1 MFEPAQKPADRE
13 AEQLLSTLS
22 TDLMSP
28 FCPGRTIAA
37 CPSSQAR
44 KLEERILAEAKS
56 GKTREQIE
64 QSLVDDYGSHIIGYR
79 PPPSLL
85 ITTAVG
91 GTLALSL
98 IIVLGRRWVRGA
110 KPEGLT
116 ATGSSGTGSGKGPGA
131 KLSASSG
138 PSLAERDA
146 LEDALD
152 DEDGF

>member
-1 MFEPAQKPADRE
+1 MFAPAQKTVDRE

-64 QSLVDDYGSHIIGYR
+64 QSLVEDYGSQIIGYR

-85 ITTAVG
+85 ITTVLG

-116 ATGSSGTGSGKGPGA
+116 ATGSPGPGGGTGPSPGG
-131 KLSASSG
+131 G

-146 LEDALD
+146 LEDALE
-152 DEDGF
+152 DEEGF

>member
-1 MFEPAQKPADRE
+1 MFEPANKPADRE

-28 FCPGRTIAA
+28 FCPGRTIAS

-64 QSLVDDYGSHIIGYR
+64 QSLVADYGSDIIGYR
-79 PPPSLL
+79 PPPSLM
-85 ITTAVG
+85 ITTVVG

-98 IIVLGRRWVRGA
+98 IIVLGRRWVRRA
-110 KPEGLT
+110 KPEALAAG
-116 ATGSSGTGSGKGPGA
+116 GTGVAPVPSPAG
-131 KLSASSG
+131 G

-152 DEDGF
+152 DEEGF

>member
-1 MFEPAQKPADRE
+1 MWAPDQKADRE
-13 AEQLLSTLS
+13 AEKLLSELS
-22 TDLMSP
+22 ADLMSP

-44 KLEERILAEAKS
+44 KLEERILDEAKS
-56 GKTREQIE
+56 GKSRDEIE
-64 QSLVDDYGSHIIGYR
+64 QSLVDDYGKDIIGYR

-85 ITTAVG
+85 ITTVVG

-98 IIVLGRRWVRGA
+98 LIVMGRRWVRRA
-110 KPEGLT
+110 KPVVGT
-116 ATGSSGTGSGKGPGA
+116 AGPARGA
-131 KLSASSG
+131 AKPGG
-138 PSLAERDA
+138 PSIAELDA

>member
-1 MFEPAQKPADRE
+1 MFEPANKAADRE

-28 FCPGRTIAA
+28 FCPGRTIAS

-64 QSLVDDYGSHIIGYR
+64 QSLVADYGSDIIGYR
-79 PPPSLL
+79 PPPELM
-85 ITTAVG
+85 ITTVVG

-98 IIVLGRRWVRGA
+98 IIILGRRWVRRA
-110 KPEGLT
+110 KPEDLALAGAGG
-116 ATGSSGTGSGKGPGA
+116 ATVDA
-131 KLSASSG
+131 SAAGG
-138 PSLAERDA
+138 PSLAEMDA

-152 DEDGF
+152 DEDAF

>member
-1 MFEPAQKPADRE
+1 MFEPANKTADRE

-28 FCPGRTIAA
+28 FCPGRTIAS

-64 QSLVDDYGSHIIGYR
+64 QSLVADYGRDIIGYR
-79 PPPSLL
+79 PPPSLM
-85 ITTAVG
+85 ITTVVG

-98 IIVLGRRWVRGA
+98 IIVLGRRWVRRA
-110 KPEGLT
+110 KPDGL
-116 ATGSSGTGSGKGPGA
+116 AAAGTGAAPVPSPAG
-131 KLSASSG
+131 G

>member
-1 MFEPAQKPADRE
+1 MWAPDQKIDRK
-13 AEQLLSTLS
+13 AEKLLSELS
-22 TDLMSP
+22 GDLMSP

-56 GKTREQIE
+56 GKSRDEIE
-64 QSLVDDYGSHIIGYR
+64 QSLVDDYGKDIIGYR

-85 ITTAVG
+85 ITTVAG

-98 IIVLGRRWVRGA
+98 LIIMGRRWVQRT
-110 KPEGLT
+110 KPEVAPVG
-116 ATGSSGTGSGKGPGA
+116 APGTGGRSG
-131 KLSASSG
+131 G
-138 PSLAERDA
+138 PSVAELDA

>member
-1 MFEPAQKPADRE
+1 MFEPAKKTADRE

-28 FCPGRTIAA
+28 FCPGRTIAS

-64 QSLVDDYGSHIIGYR
+64 QSLVADYGSDIIGYR
-79 PPPSLL
+79 PPPSLM
-85 ITTAVG
+85 ITTVIG

-98 IIVLGRRWVRGA
+98 IIVLGRRWVRRA
-110 KPEGLT
+110 KPEAL
-116 ATGSSGTGSGKGPGA
+116 AGSGAVGTGSGRTPAG
-131 KLSASSG
+131 G
-138 PSLAERDA
+138 PSLAEMDA

-152 DEDGF
+152 DEEGF